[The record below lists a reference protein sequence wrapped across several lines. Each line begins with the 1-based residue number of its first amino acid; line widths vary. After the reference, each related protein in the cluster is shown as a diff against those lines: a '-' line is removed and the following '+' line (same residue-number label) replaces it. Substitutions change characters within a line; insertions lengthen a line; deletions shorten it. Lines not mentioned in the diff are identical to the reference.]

1 VCYNLSYRRE
11 GQPYVLTAV
20 RYSVRPMV
28 PGDIPQVVDIERES
42 FPSMWPQTT
51 YKRELQNRLARYLVL
66 VQNSPEQP
74 PERPPAV
81 PAPAPPAQGWR
92 ETVRRLLSLPPP
104 PEPTKELILGF
115 VGLWLMVGEAH
126 IVTLAVRDAQ
136 RRRGLGELLLIV
148 AIELAIGHGQ
158 EVMTLEVRRSNEAA
172 VSLYE
177 KYGFSRAGVRARYY
191 DNREDALIMTTP
203 SLISTAFR
211 ERYQSLKEAHQ
222 RRWGGAYSL
231 SEEL

>member
-1 VCYNLSYRRE
+1 
-11 GQPYVLTAV
+11 
-20 RYSVRPMV
+20 MV

-42 FPSMWPQTT
+42 FLSMWPQTT
-51 YKRELQNRLARYLVL
+51 YKRELQNRLARYLIL
-66 VQNSPEQP
+66 VQNPPEQP
-74 PERPPAV
+74 PERPPT
-81 PAPAPPAQGWR
+81 PLAPARPAQGWR
-92 ETVRRLLSLPPP
+92 EAMRRLLSLQPP
-104 PEPTKELILGF
+104 PEPTQELILGF

-126 IVTLAVRDAQ
+126 IVTLAVREAQ

-148 AIELAIGHGQ
+148 AIELAVAHGQ

-177 KYGFSRAGVRARYY
+177 KYGFTRAGVRSRYY

-203 SLISTAFR
+203 PFSSTAFR

-222 RRWGGAYSL
+222 RRWGCAYSL
-231 SEEL
+231 SQNV

>member
-1 VCYNLSYRRE
+1 
-11 GQPYVLTAV
+11 
-20 RYSVRPMV
+20 MV

-42 FPSMWPQTT
+42 FSSMWPQTT

-66 VQNSPEQP
+66 VQNPPEQP
-74 PERPPAV
+74 PERPPTPTR
-81 PAPAPPAQGWR
+81 PARGWR
-92 ETVRRLLSLPPP
+92 ETMRRLLSRQPP
-104 PEPTKELILGF
+104 PEPTQELILGF

-126 IVTLAVRDAQ
+126 IVTLAVREGQ
-136 RRRGLGELLLIV
+136 RRRGLGELLLIA
-148 AIELAIGHGQ
+148 AIEVAVARGQ

-177 KYGFSRAGVRARYY
+177 KYGFTRAGVRSGYY

-203 SLISTAFR
+203 PLTSTAFR

-222 RRWGGAYSL
+222 RRWGCAYSL
-231 SEEL
+231 PGNV